1 MPRRDRYQPEIKLYY
16 VEKSW
21 SAEIADEREDKF
33 KDSHTK
39 DLASTG
45 PDLPSDAES
54 DAMVCDDSASC
65 KSSDEDGSPSAKGK
79 AKGKNNGN
87 PGSRKGVQG
96 SMQRELAF
104 EVHFSVC

>member
-1 MPRRDRYQPEIKLYY
+1 MLRRDRYQPEIKLYY

-21 SAEIADEREDKF
+21 TAEVADEQEDKF

-45 PDLPSDAES
+45 PDIAAACDSSDGEGS
-54 DAMVCDDSASC
+54 SSC
-65 KSSDEDGSPSAKGK
+65 KGKGQAKGNRK
-79 AKGKNNGN
+79 ANSRSQNN
-87 PGSRKGVQG
+87 VQG

-104 EVHFSVC
+104 EVHF